1 MTRLRALLSRL
12 RPEGD
17 IEATFISGLVM
28 IATGFLVAQLLGSI
42 LYAPLSLIVP
52 GSVLTVV
59 SLRARPEPVEE
70 SE

>member
-1 MTRLRALLSRL
+1 VSRLRALLDRL

-17 IEATFISGLVM
+17 IEATFISGLAMV
-28 IATGFLVAQLLGSI
+28 ALGFLVAQLLGSI

>member
-1 MTRLRALLSRL
+1 VNRLRELISRL

-28 IATGFLVAQLLGSI
+28 VAIGFLVAQLLGSI